1 MTNSIH
7 DFEKVG
13 LGKAPFRYIGAEE
26 RRSPIKT
33 VVNGVETTVGAPG
46 QAMGSCDFCGQGI
59 AICCRIDSADGKRF
73 TVGIDCVRRTGD
85 AGLKAASDKKI
96 RAIKKKARLENQAKR
111 IAAAKEAIKGPVLQV
126 ALERQPHPMADIW
139 KRKKTLLDYAKWMF
153 ANAGN
158 TGQMRAVKAIEKT
171 AQEIKTDGGK

>member
-1 MTNSIH
+1 MEPIH
-7 DFEKVG
+7 AFEKAG

-26 RRSPIKT
+26 RRGPIKT

-111 IAAAKEAIKGPVLQV
+111 IAAAKEAIKGPVLMV
-126 ALERQPHPMADIW
+126 ALERRPHPQAHIW
-139 KRKKTLLDYAKWMF
+139 KRRKSLLNFVEWMF
-153 ANAGN
+153 ENAGRA
-158 TGQMRAVKAIEKT
+158 GQMRAVKAVEKT